1 MSKYYLCEF
10 LECNGEFEYNHHHV
24 YSDKF
29 LNKLGMKKINN
40 EENNDVEKKQV
51 KLLNLFF
58 ANIKV
63 EEDTDGSEVYS
74 TFERQVSYQGLQ
86 EIKQSELKTLEK
98 GHIYC
103 D

>member
-1 MSKYYLCEF
+1 
-10 LECNGEFEYNHHHV
+10 
-24 YSDKF
+24 
-29 LNKLGMKKINN
+29 MKKIDN
-40 EENNDVEKKQV
+40 EENNDVEKNQV

-63 EEDTDGSEVYS
+63 EKDTDGSEVYS
-74 TFERQVSYQGLQ
+74 TFERQVSYRGLQ

>member
-1 MSKYYLCEF
+1 
-10 LECNGEFEYNHHHV
+10 
-24 YSDKF
+24 
-29 LNKLGMKKINN
+29 MKKINN
-40 EENNDVEKKQV
+40 EENNDVEKNQI

>member
-1 MSKYYLCEF
+1 
-10 LECNGEFEYNHHHV
+10 LENVSLNGSEDAE
-24 YSDKF
+24 
-29 LNKLGMKKINN
+29 KIDN
-40 EENNDVEKKQV
+40 EENNDVEKNQV

-74 TFERQVSYQGLQ
+74 TFERQVSYRGLQ

>member
-1 MSKYYLCEF
+1 
-10 LECNGEFEYNHHHV
+10 
-24 YSDKF
+24 
-29 LNKLGMKKINN
+29 MKKIDN
-40 EENNDVEKKQV
+40 EENNDVEKNQV

-74 TFERQVSYQGLQ
+74 TFERQVSYRGLQ